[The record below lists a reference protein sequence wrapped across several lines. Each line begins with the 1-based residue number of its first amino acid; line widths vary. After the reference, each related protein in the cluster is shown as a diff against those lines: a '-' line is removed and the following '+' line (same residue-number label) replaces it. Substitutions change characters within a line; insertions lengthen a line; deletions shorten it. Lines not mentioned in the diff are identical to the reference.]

1 MEDQRIV
8 DQVSAEYQ
16 RLKLANKEIV
26 LTVIVR
32 RIIRRYY
39 RNLSSQEFTQ
49 KIQTIMTI
57 LRERGITVKASK
69 AQQRR
74 LPWR

>member
-1 MEDQRIV
+1 MEDQRIA